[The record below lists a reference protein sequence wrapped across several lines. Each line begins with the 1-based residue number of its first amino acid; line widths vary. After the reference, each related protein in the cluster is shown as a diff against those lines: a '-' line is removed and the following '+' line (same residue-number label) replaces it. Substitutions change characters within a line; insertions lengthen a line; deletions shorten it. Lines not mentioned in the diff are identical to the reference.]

1 MRGNGRAVRTTV
13 GLNLDLG
20 FKGPTCPT
28 AQGILEAKDGLK
40 ARITTETLRSNGTV
54 SDYYTQVIFQD
65 TKLTGEVGDD
75 AKLKTLKIK
84 DTLRLAELSGG
95 SLHMSIDSKITRET
109 EVNMR
114 NGQYDLG
121 KSKVQ
126 VSVAAP
132 RDLRES
138 SGAGPRP
145 ARRSGSRPR
154 PTRAFAATV
163 KRAIEKYREREA
175 GWQKPDVCR
184 CQADASQEHQ
194 DAGERQTAARS
205 PPRSR
210 PRRVAASRPPR
221 RGP

>member
-1 MRGNGRAVRTTV
+1 MNIGGGATIDIRVKLAAQGAAEMELTVRGNGRAVRTTV

-126 VSVAAP
+126 VSVVLHGIFGIFRSWAT
-132 RDLRES
+132 
-138 SGAGPRP
+138 AGG
-145 ARRSGSRPR
+145 RSGSRPR
-154 PTRAFAATV
+154 PTRV
-163 KRAIEKYREREA
+163 
-175 GWQKPDVCR
+175 
-184 CQADASQEHQ
+184 
-194 DAGERQTAARS
+194 
-205 PPRSR
+205 SR
-210 PRRVAASRPPR
+210 PR
-221 RGP
+221 